1 MGFSALGLDKRLIE
15 AVKMEEISIPTEI
28 QKSTMPRIISG
39 HDVLGI
45 APTGTGKTFAYLL
58 PAIHRLINSKINHDD
73 PSVLVLVPT
82 RELVQQVHDNVKIV
96 TKTTEVFSTSVVAG
110 QRENKQKRKFN
121 ELVELIVATP
131 GRLVQF
137 IEDKVFTL
145 SNISILIIDEVDR
158 MLDMG
163 FQDEIKRILVEL
175 PHKNK
180 RQTLLFCSTL
190 PLPVERLAK
199 MLQQKT
205 NVIEIG
211 RSHSPINIQHEL
223 YELTKREK
231 FDKLL
236 ELLNS
241 SKITSALIFTRAQGT
256 ARITTRNLLKAGID
270 CEEFHGGLTQRQRNK
285 ALQNFSS
292 GEVTVM
298 VATDIA
304 ARGIDIK
311 DITHVINFDVP
322 RNYDD
327 YLHRAGRTGR
337 LNKKGTSIILASTD
351 DFMNLKGIKK
361 NLGSRIILKQ
371 AYLQEERKKVSPSKK
386 LYRKPYKDGKGL
398 IKSIKPEYR
407 KHSTKPKKKKVKAF
421 RKRPKRK

>member
-15 AVKMEEISIPTEI
+15 AINNEDISLPTEI
-28 QKSTMPRIISG
+28 QKGTIPRIISG

-58 PAIHRLINSKINHDD
+58 PAIHRLINAKITHDD
-73 PSVLVLVPT
+73 PSVLILVPT
-82 RELVQQVHDNVKIV
+82 RELVQQVHGIVDMV
-96 TKTTEVFSTSVVAG
+96 TKTTEVFSTSVAAG
-110 QRENKQKRKFN
+110 QRENKQKRKFK
-121 ELVELIVATP
+121 ELVEVIVATP

-163 FQDEIKRILVEL
+163 FQEEIKRILVEL

-199 MLQQKT
+199 MLQHKT
-205 NVIEIG
+205 NVIEVG

-223 YELTKREK
+223 YELNIRAK

-241 SKITSALIFTRAQGT
+241 KKVISALIFTRAQGT

-285 ALQNFSS
+285 ALNNFSS
-292 GEVTVM
+292 GEVSVI

-361 NLGSRIILKQ
+361 NLGSRVIVKQ
-371 AYLQEERKKVSPSKK
+371 AFQPEGKKVSPSKK
-386 LYRKPYKDGKGL
+386 IYRKPFKDGKGL
-398 IKSIKPEYR
+398 IRSIKPEYR
-407 KHSTKPKKKKVKAF
+407 KSTIKPKKKKVKAF
-421 RKRPKRK
+421 RKRPKRN